1 MSKMKMQ
8 LFGNSEQ
15 LLLTKKNKE
24 LKFKMNLFDSSTTSS
39 ENPLLTGMNDQQ
51 KLAIQQTEGPL
62 LILAGAGSG
71 KTRVVTH
78 RIAYLI
84 EEMGVAPWHILAIT
98 FTNKAAR
105 EMKERTTSLT
115 PYGSDA
121 WISTFHSMCVSILRK
136 HIDLL
141 GYEKNFAILDDADQI
156 SALKQVLK
164 DLNIDPK
171 KTPPKYYVSR
181 ISDAKNQ
188 MQLPKDITLDRFIAD
203 NFKQVYENYQ
213 QLLKSNNRLDFD
225 DLLMLTVHLFEQ
237 NPAILEYY
245 QQKFRYI
252 HVDEYQ
258 DTNHAQYKI
267 VKLLAGFHRNI
278 CVVGDS
284 DQSIYSW
291 RGADITNILSFE
303 KDYEEAIVIKL
314 EQNYRSTQNILDAA
328 NDVICNNPAQ
338 YEKRLFSEL
347 GNGSKIIT
355 KQAFNGD
362 AEVEYVAHE
371 IKKLV
376 NGGSS
381 HEDIV
386 ILYRTNSQSRSFEQH
401 FMKQNIPYRLVGG
414 LSYFK
419 RKEIKDIVAF
429 LRLIMDSRDDFS
441 FERIVNVPTRGIGAT
456 TIEKITSAALGMG
469 ISMFDS
475 IPILAQS
482 LSSGTANKL
491 LTFQYMITTLQD
503 KINELSIQD
512 FIDLVLDET
521 GYMNMLKAEDTI
533 ESNSRIENLEE
544 FKTMA
549 ILFEKDQLASIISQ
563 EEMNIEIDEMTTY
576 QKLEILLTDIG
587 LQTDVTE
594 ENTQAEKITMMTI
607 HASKGLEFN
616 TVFLV
621 GFEDGIFPLHS
632 SIEAGEDEIEE
643 ERRLAYVAITRAE
656 RRLYITNARM
666 RMHQGQTKYNK
677 ISRFQNEID
686 KSRLDI
692 QGGSGEFASANKKPF
707 FANSKPKTPRVS
719 NVNLTDVKSFTT
731 GDKIVHDTLGSGIV
745 IASDGKTVTI
755 AFSPEH
761 GVKKLMA
768 AHPAIKPR

>member
-1 MSKMKMQ
+1 MS
-8 LFGNSEQ
+8 LFE
-15 LLLTKKNKE
+15 E
-24 LKFKMNLFDSSTTSS
+24 SSTASP

-51 KLAIQQTEGPL
+51 KLAIKQTEGPL

-71 KTRVVTH
+71 KTRVITH

-84 EEMGVAPWHILAIT
+84 EEMGIAPWHILAIT

-105 EMKERTTSLT
+105 EMKERTTNLS
-115 PYGSDA
+115 PYGSDV

-136 HIDLL
+136 HIDFL
-141 GYEKNFAILDDADQI
+141 GYDKNFAILDDADQI

-171 KTPPKYYVSR
+171 KTPPKYYVAR

-188 MQLPKDITLDRFIAD
+188 MLLPEDVTPDRYTSD
-203 NFKQVYENYQ
+203 NFKQVYEKYQ
-213 QLLKSNNRLDFD
+213 KMLKSNNRLDFD
-225 DLLMLTVHLFEQ
+225 DLLMLTVHLFKQ
-237 NPAILEYY
+237 NPAVLEYY

-258 DTNHAQYKI
+258 DTNHAQYNI

-303 KDYEEAIVIKL
+303 KDYKDAVVIKL

-328 NDVICNNPAQ
+328 NDVISNNPAQ
-338 YEKRLFSEL
+338 YEKRLFSKL
-347 GNGSKIIT
+347 GDGAKIIT

-362 AEVEYVAHE
+362 AEVEYVASE
-371 IKKLV
+371 IKKIA
-376 NGGSS
+376 NAGESY
-381 HEDIV
+381 ENIV
-386 ILYRTNSQSRSFEQH
+386 ILYRTNSQSRLFEQH

-419 RKEIKDIVAF
+419 RKEIKDLVAF
-429 LRLIMDSRDDFS
+429 LRLIIDSRDDFS

-456 TIEKITSAALGMG
+456 TIEKVTSAALNMG
-469 ISMFDS
+469 VSMFDS
-475 IPILAQS
+475 IPVLSQS
-482 LSSGTANKL
+482 LSNGTANKL
-491 LTFQYMITTLQD
+491 LAFQYMITTLQN
-503 KINELSIQD
+503 KINELNINE
-512 FIDLVLDET
+512 FIDLVLEET
-521 GYMNMLKAEDTI
+521 GYLDMLRAEDTI
-533 ESNSRIENLEE
+533 ESTSRIENLEE

-549 ILFEKDQLASIISQ
+549 VSFEKDQLAGIISQ
-563 EEMNIEIDEMTTY
+563 EEMDVNLDEMTTH

-594 ENTQAEKITMMTI
+594 EDVKSEKITMMTI

-621 GFEDGIFPLHS
+621 GFEDGIFPLYS
-632 SIEAGEDEIEE
+632 SIEAGEDEVEE

-677 ISRFQNEID
+677 ISRFQEEID
-686 KSRLDI
+686 DSRLDI
-692 QGGSGEFASANKKPF
+692 QGGGSGHFASANKTPF
-707 FANSKPKTPRVS
+707 FANTKPKSTQPAPKVS
-719 NVNLTDVKSFTT
+719 TVNLTDVKSFIT
-731 GDKIVHDTLGSGIV
+731 GDKITHDKLGDGVV
-745 IASDGKTVTI
+745 ITSDRNTVTI
-755 AFSPEH
+755 AFSAEH

-768 AHPAIKPR
+768 AHPAIKLR

>member
-1 MSKMKMQ
+1 
-8 LFGNSEQ
+8 
-15 LLLTKKNKE
+15 
-24 LKFKMNLFDSSTTSS
+24 MNLFNSSTTPS
-39 ENPLLTGMNDQQ
+39 ENPLLNGMNPQQ

-84 EEMGVAPWHILAIT
+84 EEVGVAPWNILAIT

-105 EMKERTTSLT
+105 EMKERTTSLS
-115 PYGSDA
+115 PHGRDV
-121 WISTFHSMCVSILRK
+121 WISTFHSMCVSILRR

-156 SALKQVLK
+156 TALKQVLK
-164 DLNIDPK
+164 TLNIDPK
-171 KTPPKYYVSR
+171 LWPPKYYLAR
-181 ISDAKNQ
+181 ISEAKNQ
-188 MQLPKDITLDRFIAD
+188 MRLPKDISPDRFIPD
-203 NFKQVYENYQ
+203 KFKEVYEKYQ
-213 QLLKSNNRLDFD
+213 KMLHSNNRLDFD

-237 NPAILEYY
+237 NSAVLEYY

-267 VKLLAGFHRNI
+267 VKLLAGLHRNI

-314 EQNYRSTQNILDAA
+314 EQNYRSTQTILDAA
-328 NDVICNNPAQ
+328 NDVILNNPAQ
-338 YEKRLFSEL
+338 YKKHLFSEI
-347 GNGSKIIT
+347 GSGLKIIA
-355 KQAFNGD
+355 KQSFSGD
-362 AEVEYVAHE
+362 AEANYVASE
-371 IKKLV
+371 VKRLV
-376 NGGSS
+376 NNGAS
-381 HEDIV
+381 HEEIV
-386 ILYRTNSQSRSFEQH
+386 ILYRTNSQSRLFEQH
-401 FMKQNIPYRLVGG
+401 FMNENIPYRIVGG

-419 RKEIKDIVAF
+419 RKEIKDLVAF
-429 LRLIMDSRDDFS
+429 LRLITDPHDDFS

-456 TIEKITSAALGMG
+456 TIEKVAIASAGMDV
-469 ISMFDS
+469 SMFS
-475 IPILAQS
+475 AIPMLAQS
-482 LSSGTANKL
+482 LSGATANKL
-491 LTFQYMITTLQD
+491 LKFHHMITTLQTQID
-503 KINELSIQD
+503 ELSIHE
-512 FIDLVLDET
+512 FIELVLVET
-521 GYMNMLKAEDTI
+521 GYLEMLNAEDTI
-533 ESNSRIENLEE
+533 ESASRIENLDE

-549 ILFEKDQLASIISQ
+549 ITFEKDQLAGIIAQ
-563 EEMNIEIDEMTTY
+563 EELDFELDTMTTR

-594 ENTQAEKITMMTI
+594 EDANKEKVTMMTV
-607 HASKGLEFN
+607 HAAKGLEFN

-656 RRLYITNARM
+656 RRLYITNARS
-666 RMHQGQTKYNK
+666 RMHQGQKKYNK
-677 ISRFQNEID
+677 ISRFQYEIK

-692 QGGSGEFASANKKPF
+692 KGGGSGEFSSANKQPF
-707 FANSKPKTPRVS
+707 FATTKPKPNKLMPKVS
-719 NVNLTDVKSFTT
+719 TIDLVDAKAFSI
-731 GDKIVHDTLGSGIV
+731 GDKVSHDTMGDGVVVGSD
-745 IASDGKTVTI
+745 SERVTI
-755 AFSPEH
+755 AFSAEH
-761 GVKKLMA
+761 GIKKFKSG
-768 AHPAIKPR
+768 HSAIKLRG